1 MARLMTLKQNLTYNS
16 KRAAIAAVCE
26 VYRAC
31 DSDISYLIVND
42 DAGRFY
48 PVFMPKQLG
57 LIVDAKG
64 RLTTV
69 TKVEEMQNDFYT
81 KVWQRYLKAKA

>member
-1 MARLMTLKQNLTYNS
+1 MAKLITLKQNLTYNS

-48 PVFMPKQLG
+48 PVLMPRQLG
-57 LIVDAKG
+57 V
-64 RLTTV
+64 
-69 TKVEEMQNDFYT
+69 KVEEMQNDFYT

>member
-57 LIVDAKG
+57 V
-64 RLTTV
+64 
-69 TKVEEMQNDFYT
+69 KVEEMQNDFYT
-81 KVWQRYLKAKA
+81 KVWRRYLQAKA

>member
-1 MARLMTLKQNLTYNS
+1 MARLMTIKQNLTYNS
-16 KRAAIAAVCE
+16 KKAAIDAVQE
-26 VYRAC
+26 MYRTNA
-31 DSDISYLIVND
+31 DISYLIVND

-57 LIVDAKG
+57 V
-64 RLTTV
+64 
-69 TKVEEMQNDFYT
+69 KVEEMQNDFYT